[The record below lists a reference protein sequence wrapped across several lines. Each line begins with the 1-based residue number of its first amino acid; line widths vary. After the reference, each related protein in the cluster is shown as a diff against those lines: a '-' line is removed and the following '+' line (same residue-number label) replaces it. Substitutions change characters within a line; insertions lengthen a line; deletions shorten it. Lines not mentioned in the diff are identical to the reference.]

1 MSGTPSKLGWFIIA
15 WLTLSSPTGMIFQL
29 WYGFQLL
36 IPIPC
41 SSWHEHCWF
50 HDGPATL
57 PWQSTSRRGCNPPT
71 THPLWACQWWFPERD
86 SIESLHFHASNMPA
100 APVLRSSQ
108 MHFWRTVP
116 APLQLAAFPSSRH
129 PHLRTNVWP
138 HTPWAAPP
146 MDGLAGWSSQPKS
159 RLAPAKARIAAYYCL
174 QESLRR
180 INNFQQN
187 WTNPKNSS
195 RIMATSSYVERT
207 LLCNGS
213 ALSDLR
219 LKPAIELRFKL
230 TKQSPFNPL
239 RSHWVVPR

>member
-108 MHFWRTVP
+108 KHFWRTVP

-146 MDGLAGWSSQPKS
+146 MDGWPRRMEFPTKITACSSKGKDRCLLLPTRITSKS
-159 RLAPAKARIAAYYCL
+159 
-174 QESLRR
+174 
-180 INNFQQN
+180 QQFSTKLN
-187 WTNPKNSS
+187 QSKEFFPH
-195 RIMATSSYVERT
+195 
-207 LLCNGS
+207 NGY
-213 ALSDLR
+213 
-219 LKPAIELRFKL
+219 I
-230 TKQSPFNPL
+230 
-239 RSHWVVPR
+239 